1 MRAAPLLPVTR
12 REALRM
18 GAAGAAVLGLGGCFG
33 GDEDDPGPARSR
45 SPARRAGRLNVVVV
59 VIDNVR
65 ADHVGAYG
73 SRDVRT
79 PSLDAL
85 AGEGTRFA
93 RARPEAFPTV
103 PARQA
108 ILTGRRSFP
117 FEDWEAVPDLPEQ
130 PGWSPIPRDRAT
142 FLQTLGVA
150 GYRTGYVTDNPW
162 VLSPPY
168 RRFRDSVDTFRAVRG
183 QVPAF
188 PPPEGRVS
196 DALLAR
202 NVVPAQRGTAIE
214 GRTREYLAA
223 NLGRRGEDDYST
235 ARVFR
240 RASTWLDRVSGDG
253 PFALVIDAFGPHEPF
268 DPPPRYLGLYGEND
282 GRPEPINPFGPPIGE
297 VSELGL
303 DEEQLRRVRALYA
316 GEVTFADAW
325 LGRFLDKLDAAGRAQ
340 DTLVM
345 VLSDHG
351 VLLGEHGYLGKS
363 GSQAY
368 REIIDVPYIVRSPA
382 GPGGSATSDFFASTH
397 DVAPTVLAAL
407 DVDSGQQLDG
417 EDLGPLIAGETGP
430 ERPAFTASYDDSVV
444 AGDGRWLLISDNQ
457 GKQRR
462 LYDDEGDPREQQD
475 VASKHDD
482 VTDRLW
488 DSVTDAAG
496 GELPRFGQK
505 GVIEDG

>member
-1 MRAAPLLPVTR
+1 
-12 REALRM
+12 M
-18 GAAGAAVLGLGGCFG
+18 GATGAVLLGLGGCFG
-33 GDEDDPGPARSR
+33 GDEDDPGPPRAQ
-45 SPARRAGRLNVVVV
+45 SPARRSGRLNVVVV

-73 SRDVRT
+73 SRNVRT

-85 AGEGTRFA
+85 AGEGMRFT

-103 PARQA
+103 PARRA

-117 FEDWEAVPDLPEQ
+117 FEDWQAVPDLPEQ
-130 PGWSPIPRDRAT
+130 PGWSPLDRDRPT

-162 VLSPPY
+162 ILSPPY
-168 RRFRDSVDTFRAVRG
+168 RRFRDSVDNLGAVRG

-188 PPPEGRVS
+188 PPPEGRVP
-196 DALLAR
+196 DALLR
-202 NVVPAQRGTAIE
+202 SNVVPAQRGTAVE

-223 NLGRRGEDDYST
+223 NLGRRSEDDYST

-240 RASTWLDRVSGDG
+240 NASTWLDRVSDDG
-253 PFALVIDAFGPHEPF
+253 PFALVVDAFGPHEPF

-282 GRPEPINPFGPPIGE
+282 GRPEPINPFAPPIGA
-297 VSELGL
+297 VADSGL
-303 DEEQLRRVRALYA
+303 DEAQLRRVRQLYA

-325 LGRFLDKLDAAGRAQ
+325 LGRFLDKLESTGRAQ
-340 DTLVM
+340 DTLIM

-368 REIIDVPYIVRSPA
+368 REVIDVPYIVRSPT

-407 DVDSGQQLDG
+407 DVEPSAALDG
-417 EDLGPLIAGETGP
+417 EDLGPLVAGETGP
-430 ERPAFTASYDDSVV
+430 ERSTFTASYDDQVV

-457 GKQRR
+457 GKERR
-462 LYDDEGDPREQQD
+462 LFDAEGDPRQQRDIASKQDD
-475 VASKHDD
+475 VA
-482 VTDRLW
+482 DRLW
-488 DSVTDAAG
+488 ASVKDAAG

-505 GVIEDG
+505 GVIENG